1 MPPATFAARSSRAPV
16 GRDKA
21 RGLRPA
27 ARPLTVIGREF
38 AGPFRTKAA
47 AFRRPSKE
55 RQIPEEGDLRRG
67 LVQPPVDVP
76 IETTEAEPARLVE
89 LAGRDVVV
97 LRLEPD
103 PRQPALDRP
112 GDRAVHQGTADTRPP
127 MASVHRNV
135 FNPGIAVPALRK
147 HDPPG

>member
-21 RGLRPA
+21 RGPRPA
-27 ARPLTVIGREF
+27 ARLSRAIGRKF
-38 AGPFRTKAA
+38 TGPFRTKAA

-67 LVQPPVDVP
+67 LVQPAVEVP
-76 IETTEAEPARLVE
+76 IEITEAEPARLVE

-97 LRLEPD
+97 LRLECD
-103 PRQPALDRP
+103 PRQPSLDRP
-112 GDRAVHQGTADTRPP
+112 GDRTVHQGTAHARPP
-127 MASVHRNV
+127 MAGVHRDV
-135 FNPGIAVPALRK
+135 L
-147 HDPPG
+147 DPRI